1 MLFALTPRRKR
12 RTVDTPAVETDHRGE
27 QPAESAMPGGSFKYL
42 GRKTMYAIR
51 LLAFAALL
59 AFVSAVVAQEGTI
72 RIVVGFPAGSTI
84 DILSRLV
91 ADEMRGSLGRPVI
104 VEIRPGAGGRISIE
118 AVKAAAPDGA
128 TLLMTPTAGMSIFP
142 HSYAGALRYDPFQD
156 FAPVAHLS
164 SFQLGLGV
172 GANVPAKT
180 LAEYAAL
187 VKKDPK
193 AGYYASAAAGSIP
206 HFLGV
211 MFARSAG
218 IEMTHVPYKGT
229 ALAMQA
235 IAAGEI
241 SAIITPSSD
250 IGTLVKSGKARLLA
264 TSGARRANAFP
275 EVPTFKE
282 SGYDLQGEGWYAL
295 FSPAKTPK
303 AAIERLSSAA
313 VAAVRR
319 PALKQRLENM
329 GIEPTGLGPAELAAI
344 MKADYDK
351 WGPVI
356 RASGFRP
363 TE

>member
-1 MLFALTPRRKR
+1 MHP
-12 RTVDTPAVETDHRGE
+12 V
-27 QPAESAMPGGSFKYL
+27 
-42 GRKTMYAIR
+42 R

-59 AFVSAVVAQEGTI
+59 ALVPAAGAQESAV
-72 RIVVGFPAGSTI
+72 RIVVGFPAGATS

-104 VEIRPGAGGRISIE
+104 VENKPGAGGRISIE
-118 AVKAAAPDGA
+118 AVKAAPPDGA
-128 TLLMTPTAGMSIFP
+128 TLLMTPVAGMAIFP
-142 HSYAGALRYDPFQD
+142 HSYAGALRYDPFRD

-193 AGYYASAAAGSIP
+193 AGYYASAATGSIP

-229 ALAMQA
+229 APAMQA
-235 IAAGEI
+235 VAAGEVA
-241 SAIITPSSD
+241 AITTVTSD
-250 IGTLVKSGKARLLA
+250 IGTLVKAGKARLLA
-264 TSGARRANAFP
+264 TAGAKRAGAFP
-275 EVPTFKE
+275 EVPTFRE
-282 SGYDLQGEGWYAL
+282 SGYDLEGEGWYAL
-295 FSPAKTPK
+295 FAPAKTPQ
-303 AAIERLSSAA
+303 ASIDRFSAAA
-313 VAAVRR
+313 VAAVRK
-319 PALKQRLENM
+319 PELKQKLEGM
-329 GIEPTGLGPAELAAI
+329 GLEPTGLGPVELARI
-344 MKADYDK
+344 LKADYDK

-356 RASGFRP
+356 RASGFKA
-363 TE
+363 TD

>member
-1 MLFALTPRRKR
+1 M
-12 RTVDTPAVETDHRGE
+12 H
-27 QPAESAMPGGSFKYL
+27 
-42 GRKTMYAIR
+42 AIR
-51 LLAFAALL
+51 LFVFAALF
-59 AFVSAVVAQEGTI
+59 AFVPAVFAQESAI
-72 RIVVGFPAGSTI
+72 RIVVGFPAGATS

-104 VEIRPGAGGRISIE
+104 VENKPGAGGRVSIE
-118 AVKAAAPDGA
+118 AVKVSAPDGA
-128 TLLMTPTAGMSIFP
+128 TLLMTPTAGMAIFP
-142 HSYAGALRYDPFQD
+142 HSYAGTLRYDPFQD

-193 AGYYASAAAGSIP
+193 MGYYASAAAGSIP

-211 MFARSAG
+211 MFARSVG

-229 ALAMQA
+229 APAMQA
-235 IAAGEI
+235 IAAGEVA
-241 SAIITPSSD
+241 AITTVTSD
-250 IGTLVKSGKARLLA
+250 IGTLVRSGKARLLA
-264 TSGARRANAFP
+264 TAGAKRASAFP
-275 EVPTFKE
+275 EVPTFRE
-282 SGYDLQGEGWYAL
+282 SGYDLEGEGWYAL
-295 FSPAKTPK
+295 FSPAKTPRT
-303 AAIERLSSAA
+303 AIERLSSAA
-313 VAAVRR
+313 VAAVRG

-329 GIEPTGLGPAELAAI
+329 GLEPTGFGPAELAAI
-344 MKADYDK
+344 MRADYEK

-356 RASGFRP
+356 RASGFKP